1 MKHLNILFLALLFP
15 VFLFSQE
22 LKYNTEVHFFFDN
35 NEFSKSNLAIDQT
48 MAGVTLTQ
56 EIGWKFDDKHYI
68 MGGVDAM
75 KSLGGHQVLNDIHLL
90 AYYQLKDE
98 NTLFKVGAF
107 HRHDLLD
114 DYSNFFF
121 QDSVGYYKHTME
133 GAYFLK
139 GNEKQFIKLWLDW
152 TGLQSEEDR
161 ESFFV
166 GASGY
171 KEFGKYLFADF
182 QSYMFHYATT
192 RPNITYQT
200 VVDNV
205 LGQFSVGAKYSN
217 EKIGLNNLKLSVGV
231 LSGFER
237 DRINMDNYGTPIG
250 GVARLDA
257 NFRGFGTENLLYY
270 GQERMVM
277 YHKYGNQLY
286 WGNPFLRSKSYM
298 QNKLYWNFLDNDHVK
313 GQIAARAHYSEGK
326 FFFEQMLT
334 VSAHINNYHP
344 KKKVREPSLL
354 EQLFPRRGRASDGIT
369 M

>member
-98 NTLFKVGAF
+98 NTLFKAGSF
-107 HRHDLLD
+107 HRHDMLD

-121 QDSVGYYKHTME
+121 QDSISFYKHTME
-133 GAYFLK
+133 GLYFQK
-139 GNEKQFIKLWLDW
+139 GDDRQFVKLWLDW
-152 TGLQSEEDR
+152 TGLQTEIER
-161 ESFFV
+161 ESFYV

-171 KEFGKYLFADF
+171 KGFGKLFFADF
-182 QSYMFHYATT
+182 QSYMHHYATT

-200 VVDNV
+200 VVDNI
-205 LGQFSVGAKYSN
+205 LAQLSVGLKYSN
-217 EKIGLNNLKLSVGV
+217 EKIGLNNLRLSLGV

-237 DRINMDNYGTPIG
+237 DRRNMSNYGTPTG
-250 GVARLDA
+250 GVSRLDA
-257 NFRGFGTENLLYY
+257 DYRGFGTENLFYY

-277 YHKYGNQLY
+277 YERYGNQVY
-286 WGNPFLRSKSYM
+286 WGNPFLRSKMYF
-298 QNKLYWNFLDNDHVK
+298 QNKLYWNFLDNDHVR
-313 GQIAARAHYSEGK
+313 GQIAARTHLSEGK
-326 FFFEQMLT
+326 FYFEQMLT
-334 VSAHINNYHP
+334 LSAHINNYHP
-344 KKKVREPSLL
+344 KKVKREPTFW
-354 EQLFPRRGRASDGIT
+354 ERVFPRSGRASDEIT